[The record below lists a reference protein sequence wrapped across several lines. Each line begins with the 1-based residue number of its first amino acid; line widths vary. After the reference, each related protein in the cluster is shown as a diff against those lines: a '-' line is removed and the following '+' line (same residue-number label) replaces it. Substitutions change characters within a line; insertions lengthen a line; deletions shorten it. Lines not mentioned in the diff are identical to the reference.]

1 MKNYISLLLR
11 NSNNKLI
18 VDTKFVLV
26 IQTKEN
32 YRVFLA
38 MSDGDFA
45 EHNPF
50 ALDLQGLVAAMQLS
64 TECCAGKFYLKTA
77 TPPQKRLEQ
86 L

>member
-1 MKNYISLLLR
+1 MKTYITQLLR
-11 NSNNKLI
+11 NTNNKLI
-18 VDTKFVLV
+18 LDTKFVLI
-26 IQTKEN
+26 IQTQEN
-32 YRVFLA
+32 YRVFIA
-38 MSDGDFA
+38 MSEGDFV

-50 ALDLQGLVAAMQLS
+50 NLDLQGLVNALQLS